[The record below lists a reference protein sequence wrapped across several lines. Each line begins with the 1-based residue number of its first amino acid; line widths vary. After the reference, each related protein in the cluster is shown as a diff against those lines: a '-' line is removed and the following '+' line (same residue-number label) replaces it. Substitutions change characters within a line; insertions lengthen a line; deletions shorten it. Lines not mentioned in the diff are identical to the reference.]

1 MERQKNLFETIGK
14 IEKGKLILD
23 KSVEGICERCG
34 KETVLRYVW
43 EHNNEKDSICR
54 ECAVELSE
62 EGRIALEHDDCFQ
75 ERQAKE
81 AKERM
86 IREMEEKLMKE
97 VVEEIKEVNEE

>member
-14 IEKGKLILD
+14 IEKGKLILH
-23 KSVEGICERCG
+23 KPVEGICERCG

-62 EGRIALEHDDCFQ
+62 EGRIAPEHDDCFQ

-86 IREMEEKLMKE
+86 MREMKEKLGDVGVGDE
-97 VVEEIKEVNEE
+97 TI

>member
-1 MERQKNLFETIGK
+1 MERQKNLFETIEK

-34 KETVLRYVW
+34 KKTVLRYVW
-43 EHNNEKDSICR
+43 EHNNVMDSICS

-62 EGRIALEHDDCFQ
+62 EGRIAPEHDDYFQ
-75 ERQAKE
+75 VRQAKE

-86 IREMEEKLMKE
+86 MR
-97 VVEEIKEVNEE
+97 EIKKKLGDIEMDDETI